1 MPKTPAPVR
10 TKRNGSFAA
19 FDRRYNA
26 LPSGDPE
33 DGTILHDDFRNM
45 AEEHTQAIDEHR
57 FWTVLDCDGKL
68 LIAPGKWFVNRFGYI
83 ITEHAYDE
91 QETRNT
97 PYVY

>member
-1 MPKTPAPVR
+1 MSKTPVR
-10 TKRNGSFAA
+10 LIRNGSYDT

-26 LPSGDPE
+26 LPSGEPE
-33 DGTILHDDFRNM
+33 DGTIMWDDFRDM
-45 AEEHTQAIDEHR
+45 PLEHAAAIDENR

-83 ITEHAYDE
+83 ITEHPYDE

-97 PYVY
+97 AYVY